1 MTWCQGVMSCV
12 KTSCHVK
19 LPPSYVQLFSD
30 KDKMNNE
37 KKNTFTF
44 LKEFISPHMNKK
56 KSIKSEGT

>member
-1 MTWCQGVMSCV
+1 MVPGSYVLCQDIMSCEV
-12 KTSCHVK
+12 AAK
-19 LPPSYVQLFSD
+19 LCSIVND